1 MQVKAVSNGYTT
13 GKVYII
19 WEIPHDKINGY
30 EIYRDGKMIASSLE
44 AEEAEEVEDGLDIF
58 TQPTVFDHDHHTNLF
73 KKESTHQLMYIDESV
88 CKYQNYTYEVV
99 AFRKNDDG
107 VVVETI
113 HSKPVY
119 VEAQ

>member
-1 MQVKAVSNGYTT
+1 MKANAVSNGYMS
-13 GKVYII
+13 GKIYII
-19 WEIPHDKINGY
+19 WEVPYDGLTGFEINRNG
-30 EIYRDGKMIASSLE
+30 ETIASSFF
-44 AEEAEEVEDGLDIF
+44 EEPSEFV
-58 TQPTVFDHDHHTNLF
+58 QPTVFDHDHHTNLF